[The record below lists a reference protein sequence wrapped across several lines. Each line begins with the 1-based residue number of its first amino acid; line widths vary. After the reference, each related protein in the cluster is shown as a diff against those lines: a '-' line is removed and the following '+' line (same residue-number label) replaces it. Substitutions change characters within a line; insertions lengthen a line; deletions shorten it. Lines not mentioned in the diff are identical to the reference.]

1 MVKSYLTF
9 ASSPVLEGYEKGGEG
24 WLKEFNAAVENHLKT
39 SKKAFK
45 EIDASASLKR
55 S

>member
-1 MVKSYLTF
+1 MVKSYLTY

-24 WLKEFNAAVENHLKT
+24 WLKEFNAAVADHLKA

-45 EIDASASLKR
+45 EIDVSANLKR